1 MKPKFLINQILK
13 DEIEKKTK
21 KKQLEST
28 WAKPSSSW
36 PGVIRPW

>member
-21 KKQLEST
+21 KKQPEST
-28 WAKPSSSW
+28 
-36 PGVIRPW
+36 